1 MRLEGKVAIVT
12 GAAGAGIGQGVARA
26 LAREGA
32 NVVVSDAH
40 PKRPFELAKEITSET
55 DKEALGV
62 VCDVTKAKHIED
74 MVKATL
80 EKFGKIDILINNAGG
95 NKLQQVVDMDEEVW
109 DFVIDINLKS
119 TFLCSK
125 AVLPSMIKQKYGRI
139 VNMSSSIFLVGSS
152 DGEAPYTA
160 AKAGIIGFT
169 RALCREVGEHNVTV
183 NCIAPGLIMNDFLL
197 KIYPKEYFEEFE
209 KSVPLGRSGE
219 PKDIAGAVLFLVSDD
234 GNYMTGQTLSVSGGW
249 TLY

>member
-12 GAAGAGIGQGVARA
+12 GAAGSGIGQGVSWA

-40 PKRPFELAKEITSET
+40 PKRPFEVAEKITSET
-55 DKEALGV
+55 GREAIGA
-62 VCDVTKAKHIED
+62 VCDVTKADAIDK

-80 EKFGKIDILINNAGG
+80 DKFGKVDILINNAGG

-109 DFVIDINLKS
+109 DFVLDVNLKS

-139 VNMSSSIFLVGSS
+139 VNLSSSIFLVGST
-152 DGEAPYTA
+152 DGEAHYTS
-160 AKAGIIGFT
+160 AKAGVVGFT
-169 RALCREVGEHNVTV
+169 RCLCREVGKHNVTV
-183 NCIAPGLIMNDFLL
+183 NCIAPGLIMNEFLL
-197 KIYPKEYFEEFE
+197 KIYPQEYFDEFE
-209 KSVPLGRSGE
+209 KDVPLGRSGK
-219 PKDIAGAVLFLVSDD
+219 PSDIAGAVLFLVSDD
-234 GNYMTGQTLSVSGGW
+234 GSYMTGQTLSVSGGW